1 MNLEMIIPTEVSK
14 SDREGQMSYDIS
26 YMSNLKK
33 NDVNELVYKTDK
45 DSQTQKTNLW
55 LPKGERGRDKL
66 GFGINR
72 YTLLYIK

>member
-1 MNLEMIIPTEVSK
+1 MWYINTMEYYLMMNLFT
-14 SDREGQMSYDIS
+14 D
-26 YMSNLKK
+26 
-33 NDVNELVYKTDK
+33 ELIYKTEIDP
-45 DSQTQKTNLW
+45 QTQKTNLW